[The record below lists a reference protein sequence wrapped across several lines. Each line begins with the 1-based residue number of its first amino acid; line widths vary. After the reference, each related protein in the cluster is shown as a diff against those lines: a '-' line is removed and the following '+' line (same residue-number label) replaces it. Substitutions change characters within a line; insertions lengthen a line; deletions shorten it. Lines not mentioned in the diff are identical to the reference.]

1 MSKEIRLGVTLGCP
15 AGVGPEIILR
25 ALQKN
30 WPKDL
35 KLVVL
40 GDPEV
45 LAYYTH
51 HLGLPK
57 RWEIIEAPEALFDIE
72 QNAVL
77 ALSSLKEFSPG
88 QPNLATARAMVRY
101 IKEGVRLCQ
110 EGLLHGLVT
119 APISK
124 KALKLAGEPFP
135 GHTEMLAHLTGAK
148 DYAMAFY
155 GERLKIVLVT
165 IHVALAE
172 VSRLISPEAIL
183 RVSRLAHAFL
193 QDDLGLKHPQMA
205 LAALNPHA
213 SEGGLFGDEEAR
225 ILEPAVNM
233 AKQEGLPLQG
243 PFPSDSLFYRAIQGE
258 FDLVVSLYHD
268 QGLIPFK
275 LLHFEDGVNLTLGL
289 PIVRTSVD
297 HGTAYDI
304 AGKGKANPK
313 SLYKAIELAYRMVWN
328 RLNRFSVRGHS

>member
-1 MSKEIRLGVTLGCP
+1 MSEEIRLGITLGCP
-15 AGVGPEIILR
+15 VGVGPEIVLQALKKPWPEDLR
-25 ALQKN
+25 
-30 WPKDL
+30 
-35 KLVVL
+35 LVVL

-45 LAYYTH
+45 LGSLAH
-51 HLGLPK
+51 NLGLHPD
-57 RWEIIEAPEALFDIE
+57 WEVVDTPEALSDLR
-72 QNAVL
+72 QHTVL
-77 ALSSLKEFSPG
+77 ALSHLKDLRPG
-88 QPNLATARAMVRY
+88 QPNLETAKAMVRY
-101 IKEGVRLCQ
+101 IREGVRLCQ

-124 KALKLAGEPFP
+124 MALKLAGEPFP
-135 GHTEMLAHLTGAK
+135 GHTEMLAHLTGTQ

-165 IHVALAE
+165 IHEALAK
-172 VSRLISPEAIL
+172 VPTLISAEKIVQ
-183 RVSRLAHAFL
+183 VSRLAYHFL
-193 QDDLGLKHPQMA
+193 RRDLGVKEPRLA

-225 ILEPAVNM
+225 ILEPAVKR
-233 AKQEGLPLQG
+233 ARQEGLPLQG
-243 PFPSDSLFYRAIQGE
+243 PFPSDSLFYRALQEE

-304 AGKGKANPK
+304 AWQGKATPQ
-313 SLYKAIELAYRMVWN
+313 SLFKAIELAYKMAKH
-328 RLNRFSVRGHS
+328 RLSGLGRRDHT